1 MNEVTDKELIIK
13 IYKQLMQLNIKKEK
27 SNPVKKWAKDLNR
40 HLSKEDIQMDK
51 KHIKICSKWLIIR
64 EVQIEATMRYHL
76 TLVIMAIIKKSIHNK
91 CWKKCE
97 EKGTLLHCWWEC
109 KLAQPL
115 WKIIQRFLKK

>member
-1 MNEVTDKELIIK
+1 
-13 IYKQLMQLNIKKEK
+13 MQLNIKKEK
-27 SNPVKKWAKDLNR
+27 SNPIKKWAKDLNR

-51 KHIKICSKWLIIR
+51 KHITICSKWLIIR